1 MTAVID
7 EVRLERGLTQAQL
20 AEAAGISQ
28 PMVSRILAGERSAT
42 AQDRSQRQALANSRA
57 TAQSADEANN
67 RANQKRPNA
76 NAILAAA
83 QQAAKGGMGST
94 LLTGPQ
100 GVSSSEMSLGKS
112 TLLGG

>member
-1 MTAVID
+1 M
-7 EVRLERGLTQAQL
+7 
-20 AEAAGISQ
+20 GIET
-28 PMVSRILAGERSAT
+28 ILAGA
-42 AQDRSQRQALANSRA
+42 ALAIAATGTGYSIYAGERA
-57 TAQSADEANN
+57 AGEQEKAQRLSMAEAQKTARAADEATN

-83 QQAAKGGMGST
+83 QQAAKGGMGGT

-100 GVSSSEMSLGKS
+100 GVNTGELSLGKS

>member
-1 MTAVID
+1 MAATTA
-7 EVRLERGLTQAQL
+7 T
-20 AEAAGISQ
+20 
-28 PMVSRILAGERSAT
+28 ILAGAALAIAATGTGYSIYEGERAAK
-42 AQDRSQRQALANSRA
+42 AQEKAQRQSM
-57 TAQSADEANN
+57 AQSMVQAKQTERAADEATN

-83 QQAAKGGMGST
+83 QQAAKGGMGGT

-100 GVSSSEMSLGKS
+100 GVNTGELSLGKS

>member
-1 MTAVID
+1 MSAV
-7 EVRLERGLTQAQL
+7 
-20 AEAAGISQ
+20 AAAAIVGAIA
-28 PMVSRILAGERSAT
+28 MVANTGYSIHEGERSA
-42 AQDRSQRQALANSRA
+42 AVQNRSQRQALANSRA

-76 NAILAAA
+76 NATLAAA
-83 QQAAKGGMGST
+83 QQAAKGGMGGT

-100 GVSSSEMSLGKS
+100 GVNPGEMSLGKS

>member
-1 MTAVID
+1 MGVATVLAGAALAIAATGTGYSIY
-7 EVRLERGLTQAQL
+7 EGKRT
-20 AEAAGISQ
+20 AEAQEKAQRMSMAEAQ
-28 PMVSRILAGERSAT
+28 KT
-42 AQDRSQRQALANSRA
+42 ARA
-57 TAQSADEANN
+57 ADEETN

-94 LLTGPQ
+94 MLTGPQ
-100 GVSSSEMSLGKS
+100 GVSSSELSLGKS

>member
-1 MTAVID
+1 M
-7 EVRLERGLTQAQL
+7 
-20 AEAAGISQ
+20 GIET
-28 PMVSRILAGERSAT
+28 ILAGAALAVAAAGTGYSMYQGERT
-42 AQDRSQRQALANSRA
+42 ADMQKRAQRQALAGSRA
-57 TAQSADEANN
+57 AAKAADEANN

-83 QQAAKGGMGST
+83 QQAAKGGMGGT

-100 GVSSSEMSLGKS
+100 GANLGEMSLGKS

>member
-1 MTAVID
+1 MAATTA
-7 EVRLERGLTQAQL
+7 T
-20 AEAAGISQ
+20 
-28 PMVSRILAGERSAT
+28 ILAGAALAAAATGTGYTIYEGERSAT
-42 AQDRSQRQALANSRA
+42 AQHRSQRQALAASRA

-76 NAILAAA
+76 NAILASA
-83 QQAAKGGMGST
+83 QQAARGGMGGT

-100 GVSSSEMSLGKS
+100 GVNPGEMSLGKS

>member
-1 MTAVID
+1 MGVATVLAGAALAIAATGTGYSIYQG
-7 EVRLERGLTQAQL
+7 ERA
-20 AEAAGISQ
+20 AEAQEKAQRMSMAEAQ
-28 PMVSRILAGERSAT
+28 KT
-42 AQDRSQRQALANSRA
+42 ARA
-57 TAQSADEANN
+57 ADEATN

-83 QQAAKGGMGST
+83 QQAAKGGMGGT

-100 GVSSSEMSLGKS
+100 GVNTGELSLGKS

>member
-1 MTAVID
+1 M
-7 EVRLERGLTQAQL
+7 
-20 AEAAGISQ
+20 GIET
-28 PMVSRILAGERSAT
+28 ILAGAALAIAATGTGYSIYEGERT
-42 AQDRSQRQALANSRA
+42 ADMQRRSQRQALADAKA

-83 QQAAKGGMGST
+83 QQAAKGGMGGT

-100 GVSSSEMSLGKS
+100 GVGSDELSLGKS

>member
-1 MTAVID
+1 MAALSTIALIAGAAA
-7 EVRLERGLTQAQL
+7 L
-20 AEAAGISQ
+20 AAGTGYSIYE
-28 PMVSRILAGERSAT
+28 GERT
-42 AQDRSQRQALANSRA
+42 AGAQEKAQRLSMAETQKTARA
-57 TAQSADEANN
+57 ADEATN

-83 QQAAKGGMGST
+83 QQAAKGGMGGT

-100 GVSSSEMSLGKS
+100 GVNPGEMSLGKS

>member
-1 MTAVID
+1 MAATTA
-7 EVRLERGLTQAQL
+7 T
-20 AEAAGISQ
+20 
-28 PMVSRILAGERSAT
+28 ILAGA
-42 AQDRSQRQALANSRA
+42 ALAIAATGTGYSIYEGERTAGAQKSAQRMSMAETQKTARA
-57 TAQSADEANN
+57 ADEATN

-83 QQAAKGGMGST
+83 QQAAKGGMGGT

-100 GVSSSEMSLGKS
+100 GVNTGELSLGKS

>member
-1 MTAVID
+1 MGVETVLLGAALAV
-7 EVRLERGLTQAQL
+7 A
-20 AEAAGISQ
+20 AAGTGYSMYQ
-28 PMVSRILAGERSAT
+28 GERT
-42 AQDRSQRQALANSRA
+42 ADMQNRSQRQALANSRA

-76 NAILAAA
+76 NAILASA
-83 QQAAKGGMGST
+83 QQAAKGGMGGT

-100 GVSSSEMSLGKS
+100 GVNPGEMSLGKS

>member
-1 MTAVID
+1 MAALSTIALIAGAAA
-7 EVRLERGLTQAQL
+7 L
-20 AEAAGISQ
+20 AAGTGYSIYE
-28 PMVSRILAGERSAT
+28 GERAAGAQEKAQRMSMAETQKT
-42 AQDRSQRQALANSRA
+42 ARA
-57 TAQSADEANN
+57 ADEATN

-83 QQAAKGGMGST
+83 QQAAKGGMGGT

-100 GVSSSEMSLGKS
+100 GVNTGELSLGKS

>member
-1 MTAVID
+1 MYQGERTAD
-7 EVRLERGLTQAQL
+7 MQKDAQL
-20 AEAAGISQ
+20 LSVAETQ
-28 PMVSRILAGERSAT
+28 KT
-42 AQDRSQRQALANSRA
+42 ARA
-57 TAQSADEANN
+57 ADEATN

-83 QQAAKGGMGST
+83 QQAAKGGMGGT

-100 GVSSSEMSLGKS
+100 GVNTDELSLGKS

>member
-1 MTAVID
+1 MGIETILASAALALAAAGTGYSMYQGERTAD
-7 EVRLERGLTQAQL
+7 MQKDAQL
-20 AEAAGISQ
+20 LSVAEA
-28 PMVSRILAGERSAT
+28 RKT
-42 AQDRSQRQALANSRA
+42 AK
-57 TAQSADEANN
+57 SADEATN

-83 QQAAKGGMGST
+83 QQAAKGGMGGT

-100 GVSSSEMSLGKS
+100 GANLGELSLGKS

>member
-1 MTAVID
+1 MAALSTIALIAGAAA
-7 EVRLERGLTQAQL
+7 L
-20 AEAAGISQ
+20 AAGTGHSIYEGE
-28 PMVSRILAGERSAT
+28 RAAGEQEKAQRLSMAETQKT
-42 AQDRSQRQALANSRA
+42 ARA
-57 TAQSADEANN
+57 ADEATN

-83 QQAAKGGMGST
+83 QQAAKGGMGGT

-100 GVSSSEMSLGKS
+100 GVNTGELSLGKS

>member
-1 MTAVID
+1 MGVET
-7 EVRLERGLTQAQL
+7 
-20 AEAAGISQ
+20 
-28 PMVSRILAGERSAT
+28 ILAGAALVIAATGTGYSIYEGERNAII
-42 AQDRSQRQALANSRA
+42 QDRSQRQALVDAKA

-83 QQAAKGGMGST
+83 QQAARGGMGAMGGT

-100 GVSSSEMSLGKS
+100 GVNPGELSLGKS

>member
-1 MTAVID
+1 MGIETILVGA
-7 EVRLERGLTQAQL
+7 AL
-20 AEAAGISQ
+20 AAAAAGTGYSIYQ
-28 PMVSRILAGERSAT
+28 GERAANMQGDAQRQST
-42 AQDRSQRQALANSRA
+42 AQARQ

-67 RANQKRPNA
+67 RVNQKRPNA

-83 QQAAKGGMGST
+83 QQAAKGGMGGT

-100 GVSSSEMSLGKS
+100 GVNPGEMSLGKS

>member
-1 MTAVID
+1 MAALSTIALVVGAAALVANTGYSIY
-7 EVRLERGLTQAQL
+7 EGER
-20 AEAAGISQ
+20 AAGDQ
-28 PMVSRILAGERSAT
+28 EK
-42 AQDRSQRQALANSRA
+42 AQRLSMAQARQ
-57 TAQSADEANN
+57 TAQSADEATN

-83 QQAAKGGMGST
+83 QQAAKGGMGGT

-100 GVSSSEMSLGKS
+100 GVNTGELSLGKS

>member
-1 MTAVID
+1 MAALSTIALIAGAAA
-7 EVRLERGLTQAQL
+7 L
-20 AEAAGISQ
+20 AAGTGYSIYE
-28 PMVSRILAGERSAT
+28 GERT
-42 AQDRSQRQALANSRA
+42 AGAQEKAQRLSMAETQKTARA
-57 TAQSADEANN
+57 ADEATN

-83 QQAAKGGMGST
+83 QQAAKGGMGGT

-100 GVSSSEMSLGKS
+100 GVNTGELSLGKS

>member
-1 MTAVID
+1 MGVEII
-7 EVRLERGLTQAQL
+7 L
-20 AEAAGISQ
+20 ASAALAIAAAGTGYSMYQ
-28 PMVSRILAGERSAT
+28 GERSANMQEDAQRLSMAETQKT
-42 AQDRSQRQALANSRA
+42 ARA
-57 TAQSADEANN
+57 ADEATN

-83 QQAAKGGMGST
+83 QQAAKGGMGGT

-100 GVSSSEMSLGKS
+100 GANLGEMSLGKS

>member
-1 MTAVID
+1 MSAIAAAAIIGAVSM
-7 EVRLERGLTQAQL
+7 VAN
-20 AEAAGISQ
+20 AGYSIYE
-28 PMVSRILAGERSAT
+28 GERA
-42 AQDRSQRQALANSRA
+42 ADRQKDAQRQSMAQAKQ

-83 QQAAKGGMGST
+83 QQAAKGGMGGT

-100 GVSSSEMSLGKS
+100 GVNLGEMSLGKS

>member
-1 MTAVID
+1 MAALSTLALIAGAAALAAGTGYSIH
-7 EVRLERGLTQAQL
+7 EGERAAGAQEKAQL
-20 AEAAGISQ
+20 MSMAETQ
-28 PMVSRILAGERSAT
+28 KT
-42 AQDRSQRQALANSRA
+42 ARA
-57 TAQSADEANN
+57 ADEATN

-83 QQAAKGGMGST
+83 QQAAKGGMGGT

-100 GVSSSEMSLGKS
+100 GVNTGELSLGKS

>member
-1 MTAVID
+1 MQV
-7 EVRLERGLTQAQL
+7 EQSNKRLAQQK
-20 AEAAGISQ
+20 EQ
-28 PMVSRILAGERSAT
+28 Y
-42 AQDRSQRQALANSRA
+42 
-57 TAQSADEANN
+57 N

-83 QQAAKGGMGST
+83 QQAARGGMGST

-100 GVSSSEMSLGKS
+100 GVNPGEMSLGKS

>member
-1 MTAVID
+1 MGVAT
-7 EVRLERGLTQAQL
+7 
-20 AEAAGISQ
+20 
-28 PMVSRILAGERSAT
+28 ILAGAALAVAATGTGYSIYEGERSAT
-42 AQDRSQRQALANSRA
+42 AQNRSQRQALANSKA

-83 QQAAKGGMGST
+83 QQAAKGGMGGT

-100 GVSSSEMSLGKS
+100 GANLGEMSLGKS